1 MSGAARRFEP
11 RLLDVG
17 SKGPGTLPA
26 DGTIDVIV
34 PTFKEAA
41 NIPLLIER
49 LAALR
54 SSYSR
59 SLRLT
64 IVDDDSRDGSLEAV
78 EALALPWV
86 QLIVRTGARGLS
98 AAVLEGIERTTGEF
112 IVVMDADLS
121 HPPEAIPRMLEEL
134 RNGSDFV
141 VGSRYVEGGVTH
153 DDWGLLRWL
162 NSRFATYLARPLTS
176 IKDPMS
182 GFFALERETFAL
194 ADPLNPIGY
203 KIGLELLVKCRCSRI
218 AEVPI
223 AFADRIH
230 GQSKLSLREQ
240 LRYLRH
246 IRRLFMYRYRTS
258 SEVMQFIVVGASGVL
273 VNLGVVTGLLRA
285 GATAPAGIAGGIVAS
300 ICTNFFLNRRFTFAH
315 SRSGHMPT
323 QFLAYLVSVSFG
335 SLVNYT
341 IALSLLA
348 HIPGLL
354 PQFAS
359 LGGIAAA
366 TVVNFIA
373 LKYIVFKRKHYRPR

>member
-1 MSGAARRFEP
+1 VP
-11 RLLDVG
+11 
-17 SKGPGTLPA
+17 TL
-26 DGTIDVIV
+26 DVIV

-41 NIPLLIER
+41 NLPLLIER
-49 LAALR
+49 LATLR
-54 SSYSR
+54 CSE
-59 SLRLT
+59 LPPLQLT
-64 IVDDDSRDGSLEAV
+64 IVDDDSRDGTIELVAG
-78 EALALPWV
+78 LALPWV
-86 QLIVRTGARGLS
+86 RLIVRTADRGLS
-98 AAVLEGIERTTGEF
+98 ASVLEGIEQTTGEL

-134 RNGSDFV
+134 GNGSDFV
-141 VGSRYVEGGVTH
+141 VGSRYVEGGATD

-162 NSRFATYLARPLTS
+162 NSRVATFLARPFTS
-176 IKDPMS
+176 INDPMS
-182 GFFALERETFAL
+182 GFFALRRETFAL

-203 KIGLELLVKCRCSRI
+203 KIGLELLVKCRCNRI

-223 AFADRIH
+223 AFADRVH

-246 IRRLFMYRYRTS
+246 VRRLFMYRYGTS

-273 VNLGVVTGLLRA
+273 VNLGVVTALLRA
-285 GATAPAGIAGGIVAS
+285 GVRAPVGIGAGIAAS
-300 ICTNFFLNRRFTFAH
+300 ICSNFYLNRRFTFSH
-315 SRSGHMPT
+315 SRAGHMPS
-323 QFLAYLVSVSFG
+323 QFLRYLLSVSFG

-348 HIPGLL
+348 RIPGLL
-354 PQFAS
+354 PQLAS

-366 TVVNFIA
+366 TVVNFVA

>member
-1 MSGAARRFEP
+1 VLRFKPKVLDFGSRRGA
-11 RLLDVG
+11 V
-17 SKGPGTLPA
+17 SPA
-26 DGTIDVIV
+26 EATIDLIV

-41 NIPLLIER
+41 NLPLLIER

-54 SSYSR
+54 RSYPR
-59 SLRLT
+59 PLQLT
-64 IVDDDSRDGSLEAV
+64 VVDDDSRDGTV
-78 EALALPWV
+78 EALETLALPWV
-86 QLIVRTGARGLS
+86 RLIVRTEARGLS
-98 AAVLEGIERTTGEF
+98 AAVLEGIERTTGEL

-134 RNGSDFV
+134 HNGSDFV

-162 NSRFATYLARPLTS
+162 NSRLATCLARPFTS

-182 GFFALERETFAL
+182 GFFALRRETFAL

-203 KIGLELLVKCRCSRI
+203 KIGLELMVKCRCSRI

-223 AFADRIH
+223 EFADRIH
-230 GQSKLSLREQ
+230 GESKLSFREQ

-246 IRRLFMYRYRTS
+246 LRRLFMYRYGTS

-273 VNLGVVTGLLRA
+273 VNLGVVTALLRA
-285 GATAPAGIAGGIVAS
+285 AVTAPLGIAGGIAAS
-300 ICTNFFLNRRFTFAH
+300 ICTNFYLNRRFTFSH
-315 SRSGHMPT
+315 SRNAHMPT
-323 QFLAYLVSVSFG
+323 QFLSYLLAVAFG

-341 IALSLLA
+341 VALTLLA
-348 HIPGLL
+348 RLPGLL

-359 LGGIAAA
+359 LGGIGVA
-366 TVVNFIA
+366 TAVNFVA
-373 LKYIVFKRKHYRPR
+373 LKYIVFKRRHYRPR

>member
-1 MSGAARRFEP
+1 VS
-11 RLLDVG
+11 
-17 SKGPGTLPA
+17 T
-26 DGTIDVIV
+26 TDVIV

-49 LAALR
+49 LAILR
-54 SSYSR
+54 SSYPR
-59 SLRLT
+59 PLQLT
-64 IVDDDSRDGSLEAV
+64 IVDDDSRDGTIEAV
-78 EALALPWV
+78 ERLALPWV
-86 QLIVRTGARGLS
+86 RLIVRTEARGLS
-98 AAVLEGIERTTGEF
+98 AAVLEGIERTTGEL

-134 RNGSDFV
+134 DNGCDFV

-162 NSRFATYLARPLTS
+162 NSRFATFLARPFTS

-182 GFFALERETFAL
+182 GFFALRRETFTH
-194 ADPLNPIGY
+194 ADALNPIGY
-203 KIGLELLVKCRCSRI
+203 KIGLELLVKCRCSRV

-223 AFADRIH
+223 AFADRVH
-230 GQSKLSLREQ
+230 GESKLNFREQ

-246 IRRLFMYRYRTS
+246 LRRLFMYRYGTS

-273 VNLGVVTGLLRA
+273 VNLGVVTGLLRS
-285 GATAPAGIAGGIVAS
+285 GVTAPFGIAGGIAAS
-300 ICTNFFLNRRFTFAH
+300 ICTNFYLNRRFTFSH

-323 QFLAYLVSVSFG
+323 QFLGYLVSVSIG

-341 IALSLLA
+341 IALILL
-348 HIPGLL
+348 HRLPGLL
-354 PQFAS
+354 PQLAS

-366 TVVNFIA
+366 TVVNFVA
-373 LKYIVFKRKHYRPR
+373 LKYIVFKSKHYRPR

>member
-1 MSGAARRFEP
+1 MNDPAEAA
-11 RLLDVG
+11 
-17 SKGPGTLPA
+17 
-26 DGTIDVIV
+26 IDIIV

-41 NIPLLIER
+41 NLPLLIER

-54 SSYSR
+54 GSHPQ
-59 SLRLT
+59 RLQLT
-64 IVDDDSRDGSLEAV
+64 VVDDDSRDGTI
-78 EALALPWV
+78 EALKSLDLPWV
-86 QLIVRTGARGLS
+86 RLIVRSGARGLS
-98 AAVLEGIERTTGEF
+98 ASVLEGIERTTGNI

-121 HPPEAIPRMLEEL
+121 HPPEAIPGMLEEL

-162 NSRFATYLARPLTS
+162 NSRLATFLARPFTS

-182 GFFALERETFAL
+182 GFFALRRETFAH

-218 AEVPI
+218 TEVPI

-230 GQSKLSLREQ
+230 GESKLNLREQ

-246 IRRLFMYRYRTS
+246 LRRLFMYRYRTS

-273 VNLGVVTGLLRA
+273 VNLGVVTALLRA
-285 GATAPAGIAGGIVAS
+285 GVTAPLGIAGGIAAS
-300 ICTNFFLNRRFTFAH
+300 ICTNFYLNRRFTFSH
-315 SRSGHMPT
+315 SRSGHLPT
-323 QFLAYLVSVSFG
+323 QFLGYLLSVSFG

-341 IALSLLA
+341 VALFLLVR
-348 HIPGLL
+348 IRGLL
-354 PQFAS
+354 PQLAS
-359 LGGIAAA
+359 LGGIGIA
-366 TVVNFIA
+366 TIVNFVA

>member
-1 MSGAARRFEP
+1 MS
-11 RLLDVG
+11 
-17 SKGPGTLPA
+17 
-26 DGTIDVIV
+26 TIDVIV

-49 LAALR
+49 LATLR
-54 SSYSR
+54 RSYPHP
-59 SLRLT
+59 LQLT
-64 IVDDDSRDGSLEAV
+64 IVDDDSRDGTIEAV
-78 EALALPWV
+78 ESLALPWV
-86 QLIVRTGARGLS
+86 RLIVRTEARGLS
-98 AAVLEGIERTTGEF
+98 ASVLERIERTKGEL

-134 RNGSDFV
+134 GSGCDFV

-162 NSRFATYLARPLTS
+162 NSRFATFLARPFTS

-182 GFFALERETFAL
+182 GFFALRRETFAH
-194 ADPLNPIGY
+194 ADALNPIGY
-203 KIGLELLVKCRCSRI
+203 KIGLELLVKCRCSRV

-223 AFADRIH
+223 AFADRVH
-230 GQSKLSLREQ
+230 GKSKLSFREQ

-246 IRRLFMYRYRTS
+246 LRRLFMYRYGTS

-273 VNLGVVTGLLRA
+273 VNLGVVTGLLRS
-285 GATAPAGIAGGIVAS
+285 GVTAPFGIAGGIAAS
-300 ICTNFFLNRRFTFAH
+300 ICTNFYLNRRFTFSH

-323 QFLAYLVSVSFG
+323 QFLGYLVSVSVG

-341 IALSLLA
+341 IALILL
-348 HIPGLL
+348 HRLPGLL
-354 PQFAS
+354 PQLAS
-359 LGGIAAA
+359 LGGIGAA

-373 LKYIVFKRKHYRPR
+373 LKYIVFKSKHYRPR